1 MDQRYGTHIKQEDC
15 EWGAPED
22 LCVKVEDCDSDF
34 KEDEA
39 KGKHIGVK
47 VEDSKNF
54 SVSLELQKC
63 ETKNAWKQDVS
74 EESPP
79 SLLSWL
85 TNTGQLAN
93 QENSTR
99 VKSELVEF
107 KEEMREENGREGEE
121 QQQPSSSVGMSFQD
135 HASFSTSSFPQ
146 TSHQCR
152 LQQKQDKEKMKKS
165 TRGSDNVTLVSFQR
179 ISPSA
184 ARPTQS
190 EAVFMDQS
198 HTGGKHHHC
207 LECGKQFSHNS
218 SLYKHMKIH
227 AGEKPHCCSE
237 CGKRFLERNYL
248 NVHMTVHTG
257 EKPHCCPECGKRFS
271 QIRSLQIHTRIHTGE
286 KPYCCPE
293 CGKRFYDSSSLQ
305 KHTRIH
311 TGEKPYCCFEC
322 GKRLSNSSN
331 FRSHVRIHTGEKP
344 YTCSQCGKRFSSSG
358 GFRKHRKIHTGEKP
372 PLNVANDIPTVST
385 KAEKVKKNLLC
396 EGKGSHLK

>member
-1 MDQRYGTHIKQEDC
+1 MDIRLAHIKQEDC

-22 LCVKVEDCDSDF
+22 LCVKVEDCDS
-34 KEDEA
+34 EGEA
-39 KGKHIGVK
+39 KRKHFVVK
-47 VEDSKNF
+47 VEDSKDF

-63 ETKNAWKQDVS
+63 ETENAWKQDVS

-79 SLLSWL
+79 GLQSWL
-85 TNTGQLAN
+85 TDMGQLAN
-93 QENSTR
+93 QENSTG
-99 VKSELVEF
+99 VKSELLEF
-107 KEEMREENGREGEE
+107 KEEMREGEE
-121 QQQPSSSVGMSFQD
+121 QQPPSSSVGMSFQD
-135 HASFSTSSFPQ
+135 HASFSTSSFAQ

-152 LQQKQDKEKMKKS
+152 LQQKQVKEKMKES
-165 TRGSDNVTLVSFQR
+165 TRGSNNVTSVSFQR
-179 ISPSA
+179 NSPSA
-184 ARPTQS
+184 GQPTQS
-190 EAVFMDQS
+190 GAVITDQFR
-198 HTGGKHHHC
+198 TGRKHHHC

-286 KPYCCPE
+286 KPYSCPE

-358 GFRKHRKIHTGEKP
+358 GFRKHRQIHTGEKP
-372 PLNVANDIPTVST
+372 PQNVANDVPTI
-385 KAEKVKKNLLC
+385 AEKVKKNLLC
-396 EGKGSHLK
+396 EVKGSHLK